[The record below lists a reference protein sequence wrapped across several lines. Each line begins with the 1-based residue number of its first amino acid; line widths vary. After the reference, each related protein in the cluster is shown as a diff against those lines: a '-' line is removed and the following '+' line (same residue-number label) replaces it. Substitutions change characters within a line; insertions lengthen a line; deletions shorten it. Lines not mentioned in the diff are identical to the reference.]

1 MFMLWAYRS
10 DACDEG
16 LLLRSV
22 SLPKWFYAKATSERV
37 GVIVFLMDH
46 TCSMHLFGKPR
57 WIWQRC
63 FTSFPSIEQHHCEIS
78 ANVFPFFFFLNWQ
91 SFSCVTFAYRSA
103 HCFCSTSTKFHN
115 AFCAVLL
122 VTTMLCILI

>member
-22 SLPKWFYAKATSERV
+22 SLPKWFYAKATGKRV

-63 FTSFPSIEQHHCEIS
+63 LTSFPSIEQHHCEIS
-78 ANVFPFFFFLNWQ
+78 ANVFLFFFL
-91 SFSCVTFAYRSA
+91 FELAKFLMC
-103 HCFCSTSTKFHN
+103 CFCLSISTLF
-115 AFCAVLL
+115 L
-122 VTTMLCILI
+122 

>member
-46 TCSMHLFGKPR
+46 TCSMHLFGKTR
-57 WIWQRC
+57 WIWQRVSHLSLGLNNTVAKFQQTC
-63 FTSFPSIEQHHCEIS
+63 FL
-78 ANVFPFFFFLNWQ
+78 FFF
-91 SFSCVTFAYRSA
+91 
-103 HCFCSTSTKFHN
+103 
-115 AFCAVLL
+115 AF
-122 VTTMLCILI
+122 

>member
-57 WIWQRC
+57 WIWQRG
-63 FTSFPSIEQHHCEIS
+63 FTSFPWIEQHRCEVS
-78 ANVFPFFFFLNWQ
+78 ANMFPFFFCFFELAKFLM
-91 SFSCVTFAYRSA
+91 CY
-103 HCFCSTSTKFHN
+103 FCLSICTLF
-115 AFCAVLL
+115 L
-122 VTTMLCILI
+122 